1 MLQQWHHLIGDHSTL
16 AVMQE
21 EINLILA
28 GRGDELAKAPPFR
41 NAVAQARL
49 GVSKAEHEQFFRT
62 MLADIDEPSLPFGLS
77 DVHGEGRDI
86 STAHLA
92 LPHALNQQLRRQARR
107 LGVSLASLCHLA
119 WAQVLARA
127 TGRDEVVFGTVLLG
141 RMQAGDGAERALG
154 LFINTLPLRLDV
166 NEVGAE
172 SAVLQAH
179 IRLSGLLAHEHAPL
193 ALAQRCSGVAA
204 GTPLFS
210 ALLNYRHNSGEDTA
224 LPTGV
229 TLLDSQERTNYP
241 FVLSVEDGGDSLGLT
256 AQVRQPIEA
265 QRVCGYMAQALSAL
279 AQALE
284 QAPQT
289 PVCELEVM
297 PDEEYALQL
306 CRWNHTAEAYP
317 ADTCVHELF
326 EQQARQ
332 TPQAIALIQDAQRL
346 SYAQLNAR
354 ANRLAHRLIERGVQ
368 PGDRVAVRLARSI
381 ELVCAQLAVIK
392 AGAAYVPIDPQLPA
406 ARQAWIADDSGA
418 CLMLTDAVGD
428 EGIPQLTV
436 EDRDAEGHD
445 GNPALRVSSG
455 ATAYIMYTSGSTGT
469 PKGVMTPHQDHA
481 SGAQQPLRHL

>member
-1 MLQQWHHLIGDHSTL
+1 MRFRRDRLAAMQQVIDRHDILRTAFITQGVSSPVQVVWRKAQLSLRELRLNPAEGEIGSRLTALFDPRRVRPDLTRAPLLSFVAAQGEEGSWCVLQQWHHLIGDHSTL

-21 EINLILA
+21 EINLIPA

-49 GVSKAEHEQFFRT
+49 GVSKAEHERFFRT

-86 STAHLA
+86 STAHG
-92 LPHALNQQLRRQARR
+92 PYRLRSTNSCGGRRGGWASAGQPVPPAR
-107 LGVSLASLCHLA
+107 
-119 WAQVLARA
+119 AQVLARA

-229 TLLDSQERTNYP
+229 TLLDSRNAPTIRSCCRSRT
-241 FVLSVEDGGDSLGLT
+241 
-256 AQVRQPIEA
+256 
-265 QRVCGYMAQALSAL
+265 
-279 AQALE
+279 
-284 QAPQT
+284 
-289 PVCELEVM
+289 
-297 PDEEYALQL
+297 
-306 CRWNHTAEAYP
+306 
-317 ADTCVHELF
+317 
-326 EQQARQ
+326 
-332 TPQAIALIQDAQRL
+332 
-346 SYAQLNAR
+346 
-354 ANRLAHRLIERGVQ
+354 
-368 PGDRVAVRLARSI
+368 
-381 ELVCAQLAVIK
+381 AVIRW
-392 AGAAYVPIDPQLPA
+392 A
-406 ARQAWIADDSGA
+406 
-418 CLMLTDAVGD
+418 
-428 EGIPQLTV
+428 
-436 EDRDAEGHD
+436 
-445 GNPALRVSSG
+445 
-455 ATAYIMYTSGSTGT
+455 
-469 PKGVMTPHQDHA
+469 
-481 SGAQQPLRHL
+481 